1 MNSIT
6 ILCTT
11 SSFSA
16 GNFPGQLHVIYNPYK
31 RRLSEDEVLDLVKK
45 YQPDGIIAG
54 LEPITS
60 RVLKEAR
67 KLKVISRCGV
77 GLDTVDL
84 ITAAKM
90 GIAVFNTPDAPVRP
104 VAELTVAMI
113 FALVRNLLKMDSNT
127 KKGIW
132 EKINASLLSEKTV
145 GIIGCG
151 RIGTR
156 VASILHETGCRIF
169 GYDILTIENKI
180 FKSVSFLDLLL
191 QSDIIS
197 LHIPLTPE
205 NYHIISRNEI
215 QKMKSGTILVNTSR
229 GGLIDEAALH
239 EYLKNGHLGGAG
251 LDVFEEE
258 PYNGPLCHLENV
270 ILTPHAG
277 SSAGES
283 RLRMEEESVK
293 NLIRGLKELSLI

>member
-1 MNSIT
+1 MSSIT

-16 GNFPGQLHVIYNPYK
+16 NNIPDQFIVIYNPYK
-31 RRLSEDEVLDLVKK
+31 RRLNEDEVIDLVKK

-54 LEPITS
+54 VEPITS
-60 RVLKEAR
+60 KVLKEAG
-67 KLKVISRCGV
+67 KLKIISRCGV
-77 GLDTVDL
+77 GLDNVDL
-84 ITAAKM
+84 VAAKEK
-90 GIAVFNTPDAPVRP
+90 GIKVFNTPDAPVSA

-113 FALVRNLLKMDSNT
+113 FALIRNLLKTDSNT

-132 EKINASLLSEKTV
+132 EKIKSSLLSEQTV

-151 RIGTR
+151 RIGIR
-156 VASILHETGCRIF
+156 VASILHETGCRIL
-169 GYDILTIENKI
+169 GYDVLNINSKFFER
-180 FKSVSFLDLLL
+180 VSFHDILIL
-191 QSDIIS
+191 SDIIS

-205 NYHIISRNEI
+205 NYHIINRNEMK
-215 QKMKSGTILVNTSR
+215 KMKPGAILINTSR
-229 GGLIDEAALH
+229 GGLIDEKELF

-258 PYNGPLCHLENV
+258 PYNGALCELENV
-270 ILTPHAG
+270 ILTPHIG

-293 NLIRGLKELSLI
+293 NLIKGLKELSLI